1 MLVNMK
7 PTGLPVVKVNPRTAA
22 RLRVDSMKA
31 RLRSPHGS
39 VDVALELDP
48 KQREDL
54 VVCRKGGWWKSG
66 HSMSPLLR
74 NVFTAGGGVAYN
86 ETAVVL
92 EPPSDWA

>member
-22 RLRVDSMKA
+22 RFGVDSTKA
-31 RLRSPHGS
+31 RLRSADGN
-39 VDVALELDP
+39 VDVTLELDP

-74 NVFTAGGGVAYN
+74 NVFTPGGGVAYN

-92 EPPSDWA
+92 EPSSEI